1 MGCMPTVWNDAAA
14 SQDEKSAL
22 LWDIKRSQG
31 PGIEHMLNA
40 FRTPNGRPVRR
51 ELTKIVH

>member
-1 MGCMPTVWNDAAA
+1 MPTVWNDAAA